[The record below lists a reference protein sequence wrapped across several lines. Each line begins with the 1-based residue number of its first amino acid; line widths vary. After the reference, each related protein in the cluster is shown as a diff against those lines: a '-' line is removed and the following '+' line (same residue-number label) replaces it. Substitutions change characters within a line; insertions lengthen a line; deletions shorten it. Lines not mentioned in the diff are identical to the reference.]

1 MMGDLFMS
9 FFIVLLF
16 LLILL
21 LSYKIAKLKEMLVNE
36 KNKFQEVSSEWN
48 RKFQS
53 LESKAASIS
62 KVEHLGHQVAE
73 IKEDMKLT
81 NYYIRHAVK
90 ELQDVVFRDATMQE
104 ESERTQKLFFNDK
117 AD

>member
-1 MMGDLFMS
+1 MGDLFMT

-21 LSYKIAKLKEMLVNE
+21 MFYKIVKLNEMLLNE

-53 LESKAASIS
+53 LESKAASMS
-62 KVEHLGHQVAE
+62 KVKHIGNQLVE

-81 NYYIRHAVK
+81 NYHIRHSIK
-90 ELQDVVFRDATMQE
+90 ELQEVVFKDATMQE
-104 ESERTQKLFFNDK
+104 DSDRLRKLFFNDK
-117 AD
+117 DD